1 MAYMDTLIAFVRR
14 VGQDIGALTNK
25 IGDVDT
31 LKTTDKTSVV
41 NALNELKSN
50 VASIKVGVDEAFVES
65 ISTQKIKAEIDKLV
79 AGAPDALNTLKELA
93 DAVQDGSTTAQV
105 VATKLNSKLSFD
117 EAQVLTVQQQ
127 KQACA
132 NLGIGDTSV
141 NLLAIYITA
150 KGA

>member
-1 MAYMDTLIAFVRR
+1 MDTLIAFVRR